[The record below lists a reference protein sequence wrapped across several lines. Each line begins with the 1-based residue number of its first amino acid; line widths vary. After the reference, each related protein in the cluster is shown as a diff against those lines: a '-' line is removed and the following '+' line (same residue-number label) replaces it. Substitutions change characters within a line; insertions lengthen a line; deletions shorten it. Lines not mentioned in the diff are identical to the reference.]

1 MKYKHGIMESR
12 PISLALQPALIL
24 ASAVVHNLNTRTRQ
38 LIHLE
43 AVISWKLQAALDAS
57 ETVHGP
63 NWLVTGQEWWAA

>member
-1 MKYKHGIMESR
+1 MKYKHGIVESR
-12 PISLALQPALIL
+12 PISRALQPALIL

-57 ETVHGP
+57 ETVRGP